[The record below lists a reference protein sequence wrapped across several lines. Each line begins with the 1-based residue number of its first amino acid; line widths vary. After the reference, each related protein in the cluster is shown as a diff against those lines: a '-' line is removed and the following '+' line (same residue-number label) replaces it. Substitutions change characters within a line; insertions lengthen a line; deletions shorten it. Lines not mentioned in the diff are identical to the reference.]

1 MSKCQLLPPVAV
13 HVFRDLLFRFFGGVM
28 RGSQIRPEATISEER
43 VLYDIDGKF
52 AYTVYDP
59 QKANRAQRK

>member
-1 MSKCQLLPPVAV
+1 
-13 HVFRDLLFRFFGGVM
+13 M